1 MMIRGIGARI
11 LARRFRP
18 GAAWLGILAVLVLLA
33 ATGVGLHHVHAQ
45 STPQPADPQSSAA
58 AAEPQP
64 GAAAGDP
71 QSGATAADPQ
81 SGAAAADPQSGA
93 AAADPQSGAAAAD
106 PQSGAAAADPQ
117 SGAAAA
123 ADNPDTSPKNPASDA
138 AAPLAAEQPKPVDK
152 SPGQQRKLEVANECA
167 NLLKMATDLKAEVN
181 KTTKDE
187 LSLAVVRKAGELE
200 QFARKVRGDTRL
212 TAGKD

>member
-71 QSGATAADPQ
+71 QSGAT
-81 SGAAAADPQSGA
+81 
-93 AAADPQSGAAAAD
+93 AAD

>member
-64 GAAAGDP
+64 
-71 QSGATAADPQ
+71 
-81 SGAAAADPQSGA
+81 
-93 AAADPQSGAAAAD
+93 
-106 PQSGAAAADPQ
+106 GAAAADPQ